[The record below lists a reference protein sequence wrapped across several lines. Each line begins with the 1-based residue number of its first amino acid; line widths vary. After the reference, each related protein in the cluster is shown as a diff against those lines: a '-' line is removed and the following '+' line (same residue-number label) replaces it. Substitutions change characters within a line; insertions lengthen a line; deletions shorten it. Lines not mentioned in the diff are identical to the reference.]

1 MLRGPSQ
8 RELWQQEGRSIL
20 QKPEE
25 AAGGNLED
33 VFCQLSGWM
42 GGQGLDPPSVGKSG
56 DDPTKEAPKSS
67 PSGGS
72 VRATTPWGG
81 TQDCLV
87 LNLDAGGIF
96 PAAAAVP
103 GLSGTLGGEEP
114 SRRKIRESDTECQ
127 ALPVL
132 S

>member
-1 MLRGPSQ
+1 MGALAASW
-8 RELWQQEGRSIL
+8 EK

-33 VFCQLSGWM
+33 VFCKLLGWM
-42 GGQGLDPPSVGKSG
+42 GGQGLDPPSTGKKG

-67 PSGGS
+67 HSGGS
-72 VRATTPWGG
+72 ARSRTPWGG

-87 LNLDAGGIF
+87 VSMDAGGIF
-96 PAAAAVP
+96 PAAAVP
-103 GLSGTLGGEEP
+103 GLSGAPGGEEP
-114 SRRKIRESDTECQ
+114 SRRKIKESDVECQ

-132 S
+132 SW